1 MLTLARTT
9 IAIASL
15 LALMLIGT
23 IIGVRA
29 QTVTVGAPT
38 IACDTPNGVGCN
50 GKTVLPAGLRDQA
63 RPQPPRS
70 IFCTAVAV

>member
-29 QTVTVGAPT
+29 QTVTVGAP
-38 IACDTPNGVGCN
+38 V
-50 GKTVLPAGLRDQA
+50 
-63 RPQPPRS
+63 
-70 IFCTAVAV
+70 